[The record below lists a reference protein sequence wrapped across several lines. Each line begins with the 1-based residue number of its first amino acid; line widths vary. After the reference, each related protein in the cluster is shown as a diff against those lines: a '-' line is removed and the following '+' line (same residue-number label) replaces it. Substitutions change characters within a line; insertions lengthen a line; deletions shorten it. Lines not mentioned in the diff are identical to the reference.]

1 LETAAGTWWRR
12 LAFTAVLVLL
22 AVGPPFFPPFLLTL
36 MTQTLI
42 YAIVAMSLDL
52 ILGYTGLSSL
62 GHAAYLGLGA
72 YSVGILATQYRAGFW
87 TTLLVGIVLAA
98 VVAAIFGLV
107 ALRATGVYF
116 LMITLA
122 LGMVLWGLGYRW
134 IPVTGGDNGISG
146 IPSLEAHAGLPVGG
160 PVAFYYVAFVI
171 FLACGTIMA
180 LLVGSPFGFTLRG
193 IRENESR
200 MKSLGF
206 NTWLHCYISYVV
218 AGTFA
223 SVAGVMWAYYN
234 GFVSPTYLDL
244 TASSEL
250 FLMVTLGGPGTL
262 VGPVFGAGAIVLL
275 KNVISGVTER
285 WLFILGAV
293 YIITILAAPQGL
305 WNLGRRS
312 GAPPKQRRT
321 EVAAFLVASVSLGF
335 AGSS

>member
-1 LETAAGTWWRR
+1 MAARESGHGWRLYALVGGAVF
-12 LAFTAVLVLL
+12 LAA
-22 AVGPPFFPPFLLTL
+22 APPFLNSYWVGLLTEV
-36 MTQTLI
+36 LI
-42 YAIVAMSLDL
+42 FAVLAMSLD
-52 ILGYTGLSSL
+52 ILLGFTGLPSL
-62 GHAAYLGLGA
+62 GHAGIFGVAAYAVAVLSTTYGA
-72 YSVGILATQYRAGFW
+72 GFGVSVGGAILTGLLLSATFG
-87 TTLLVGIVLAA
+87 LLVSHV
-98 VVAAIFGLV
+98 
-107 ALRATGVYF
+107 RDVYF

-146 IPSLEAHAGLPVGG
+146 IPSLQAHAGLPVGG
-160 PVAFYYVAFVI
+160 PVTFYYVVFAVA
-171 FLACGTIMA
+171 LACGLLMA
-180 LLVGSPFGFTLRG
+180 LLVRSPFGFTLRG

-218 AGTFA
+218 AGLFA
-223 SVAGVMWAYYN
+223 SIAGVMWAYYN

-293 YIITILAAPQGL
+293 YIITILAAPHGL
-305 WNLGRRS
+305 WNLGRSRS
-312 GAPPKQRRT
+312 
-321 EVAAFLVASVSLGF
+321 
-335 AGSS
+335 

>member
-1 LETAAGTWWRR
+1 MAAPESRFDWR
-12 LAFTAVLVLL
+12 LWVLL
-22 AVGPPFFPPFLLTL
+22 LGAAFLLVAPPFLNSYWVGLLTEI
-36 MTQTLI
+36 LI
-42 YAIVAMSLDL
+42 FAVLAMSLDL
-52 ILGYTGLSSL
+52 LLGYTGLPSL
-62 GHAAYLGLGA
+62 GHAGIFGVAAYAVAVLSTA
-72 YSVGILATQYRAGFW
+72 YGAGFW
-87 TTLLVGIVLAA
+87 ACVIGAVAIGALLSATFGLLVSHV
-98 VVAAIFGLV
+98 
-107 ALRATGVYF
+107 RDVYF

-146 IPSLEAHAGLPVGG
+146 IPSLEAHAGLPFGG
-160 PVAFYYVAFVI
+160 PVSFYYVAFVI
-171 FLACGTIMA
+171 FVACGLLMA
-180 LLVGSPFGFTLRG
+180 LLVRSPFGYTLRG

-262 VGPVFGAGAIVLL
+262 VGPVFGAGTIVLL

-305 WNLGRRS
+305 WNLGKRRS
-312 GAPPKQRRT
+312 FVTR
-321 EVAAFLVASVSLGF
+321 ES
-335 AGSS
+335 